1 MNSESNSNIQRTQS
15 GKSTSYKRAH
25 RAARPILVTEKE
37 RETSAES
44 APLAAEEEQ
53 SASQVAVEEKPA
65 NSTELAGKRG
75 PRFFSSARKT
85 EQLSDQPKADPMA
98 ARLARALRGKSAEAP
113 RGQESVKEKKV
124 AASPTRASVAAPA
137 RPKSGFKMKY
147 IWGMMI
153 YLLVA
158 DFLGVWITNAMQ
170 AQGLDAVVFQVSTFQ
185 AKRSTLVFLALLII
199 ILIVMAR
206 FDLIPRSLGA
216 AMTGSSSQRKDA
228 PRSGSKTATFESKEA
243 QPTIK
248 QGVQGANDDLY
259 REYREN
265 QRYFQK
271 RDRKR

>member
-25 RAARPILVTEKE
+25 RANRPVLVTEQ
-37 RETSAES
+37 ES
-44 APLAAEEEQ
+44 AGSTSLTVEEEQ
-53 SASQVAVEEKPA
+53 AATQIAVEEKPTSSA
-65 NSTELAGKRG
+65 EVARKRG
-75 PRFFSSARKT
+75 PRFFSSASKT
-85 EQLSDQPKADPMA
+85 EQIAGQPKADPIA
-98 ARLARALRGKSAEAP
+98 ARLARALRGKSADASHEKEP
-113 RGQESVKEKKV
+113 VKEHKA
-124 AASPTRASVAAPA
+124 AASTSKPGTAAST
-137 RPKSGFKMKY
+137 RPKSNFKMKY

-170 AQGLDAVVFQVSTFQ
+170 AQGLDAVVFTVSTFQ

-199 ILIVMAR
+199 ILVVMAR
-206 FDLIPRSLGA
+206 LDLIPRSLGA
-216 AMTGSSSQRKDA
+216 AMAGSSPQNRNA
-228 PRSGSKTATFESKEA
+228 PRTGSKTPTFESKEA

-248 QGVQGANDDLY
+248 QGVQGAHDDLY

>member
-1 MNSESNSNIQRTQS
+1 MNAESNSNIQRTQS
-15 GKSTSYKRAH
+15 GKSSSYKRAH
-25 RAARPILVTEKE
+25 RAARPTLVTGKE
-37 RETSAES
+37 SKASAAS
-44 APLAAEEEQ
+44 PSLVAEEEQ
-53 SASQVAVEEKPA
+53 STAQVAVEEKPT
-65 NSTELAGKRG
+65 NSTEVATKRG
-75 PRFFSSARKT
+75 PRFFSSASKT

-98 ARLARALRGKSAEAP
+98 ARLARALRGRGAEAP
-113 RGQESVKEKKV
+113 KGQEPVKEKKAV
-124 AASPTRASVAAPA
+124 GPTRTSSTAPT

-170 AQGLDAVVFQVSTFQ
+170 AQGLDGVVFSVSTFQ
-185 AKRSTLVFLALLII
+185 AKRSTLVFLALLIV

-216 AMTGSSSQRKDA
+216 AMSGSSQQRKDA
-228 PRSGSKTATFESKEA
+228 PKSGSRTPTFESKEA

-248 QGVQGANDDLY
+248 QGVQGAHDDLY

-265 QRYFQK
+265 QRYFQR

>member
-1 MNSESNSNIQRTQS
+1 MNPESNSNIQRTQS
-15 GKSTSYKRAH
+15 GKSSSYKRAH
-25 RAARPILVTEKE
+25 RAARPTLVTEKE
-37 RETSAES
+37 SEASTSS
-44 APLAAEEEQ
+44 PSLAVEEEQ
-53 SASQVAVEEKPA
+53 STAQVAVEEKPTNRSEGA
-65 NSTELAGKRG
+65 TKRG
-75 PRFFSSARKT
+75 PRFFSSASKT
-85 EQLSDQPKADPMA
+85 EQLSDQPKADPIA
-98 ARLARALRGKSAEAP
+98 ARLTRALRGKGAEAP
-113 RGQESVKEKKV
+113 KGQEPVKEKKT
-124 AASPTRASVAAPA
+124 ASPTRASASAPT